1 MTRTDFASKMGVSGS
16 TLYRRMKGRSRLS
29 LDEANKIVAMLN
41 IKRADILPIFLL
53 NNLQLR
59 KGAGRKM
66 KALTALVVAAVLG
79 TGAYLNQPTTE
90 IISYQ
95 KQVEEGDTLW
105 DICKEISKDEVD
117 VRLLVWQAMKDNN
130 IKDAGELKPGTVIT
144 VNVERARR

>member
-1 MTRTDFASKMGVSGS
+1 MEERARGGV
-16 TLYRRMKGRSRLS
+16 
-29 LDEANKIVAMLN
+29 
-41 IKRADILPIFLL
+41 
-53 NNLQLR
+53 
-59 KGAGRKM
+59 KM

-95 KQVEEGDTLW
+95 KQVEDGDTLW
-105 DICKEISKDEVD
+105 DICREIGKDDVD

-130 IKDAGELKPGTVIT
+130 ISDCGALRPGTVIT

>member
-1 MTRTDFASKMGVSGS
+1 MEERTRGGV
-16 TLYRRMKGRSRLS
+16 
-29 LDEANKIVAMLN
+29 
-41 IKRADILPIFLL
+41 
-53 NNLQLR
+53 
-59 KGAGRKM
+59 KM

-105 DICKEISKDEVD
+105 DICREIGKDEVD

-130 IKDAGELKPGTVIT
+130 ISDCGALRPGTVIT

>member
-1 MTRTDFASKMGVSGS
+1 
-16 TLYRRMKGRSRLS
+16 
-29 LDEANKIVAMLN
+29 
-41 IKRADILPIFLL
+41 
-53 NNLQLR
+53 
-59 KGAGRKM
+59 M

-79 TGAYLNQPTTE
+79 TGAYLNQPATE

-95 KQVEEGDTLW
+95 TRVEEGDTLW

-130 IKDAGELKPGTVIT
+130 ISDCGALRPGTVIT

>member
-1 MTRTDFASKMGVSGS
+1 MG
-16 TLYRRMKGRSRLS
+16 
-29 LDEANKIVAMLN
+29 
-41 IKRADILPIFLL
+41 
-53 NNLQLR
+53 

-130 IKDAGELKPGTVIT
+130 ISDCGALRPGTVIT

>member
-1 MTRTDFASKMGVSGS
+1 
-16 TLYRRMKGRSRLS
+16 
-29 LDEANKIVAMLN
+29 
-41 IKRADILPIFLL
+41 
-53 NNLQLR
+53 
-59 KGAGRKM
+59 M

-95 KQVEEGDTLW
+95 KEVEEGDTLW
-105 DICKEISKDEVD
+105 DICREISKDEVD

-144 VNVERARR
+144 VNVERARKQ

>member
-1 MTRTDFASKMGVSGS
+1 
-16 TLYRRMKGRSRLS
+16 
-29 LDEANKIVAMLN
+29 
-41 IKRADILPIFLL
+41 
-53 NNLQLR
+53 
-59 KGAGRKM
+59 M
-66 KALTALVVAAVLG
+66 KALTALVAAAVLG

-117 VRLLVWQAMKDNN
+117 VRLLVWRAMKDNN
-130 IKDAGELKPGTVIT
+130 ISDCGALQPGTVIT

>member
-1 MTRTDFASKMGVSGS
+1 
-16 TLYRRMKGRSRLS
+16 
-29 LDEANKIVAMLN
+29 
-41 IKRADILPIFLL
+41 
-53 NNLQLR
+53 
-59 KGAGRKM
+59 M

-130 IKDAGELKPGTVIT
+130 IFDCGALRPGTVIT

>member
-1 MTRTDFASKMGVSGS
+1 MEKGS
-16 TLYRRMKGRSRLS
+16 
-29 LDEANKIVAMLN
+29 
-41 IKRADILPIFLL
+41 
-53 NNLQLR
+53 
-59 KGAGRKM
+59 GRKM

-90 IISYQ
+90 IITYQ

-105 DICKEISKDEVD
+105 DICREIGKDEVD

-130 IKDAGELKPGTVIT
+130 ISDCGALQPGTVIT

>member
-1 MTRTDFASKMGVSGS
+1 M
-16 TLYRRMKGRSRLS
+16 
-29 LDEANKIVAMLN
+29 E
-41 IKRADILPIFLL
+41 
-53 NNLQLR
+53 

-90 IISYQ
+90 IITYQ

-130 IKDAGELKPGTVIT
+130 ISDCGALRPGTVIT
-144 VNVERARR
+144 VNVERARQR

>member
-1 MTRTDFASKMGVSGS
+1 M
-16 TLYRRMKGRSRLS
+16 
-29 LDEANKIVAMLN
+29 E
-41 IKRADILPIFLL
+41 
-53 NNLQLR
+53 

-130 IKDAGELKPGTVIT
+130 ISDCGALRPGTVIT
-144 VNVERARR
+144 VNVERARQR